1 MPKTR
6 HNSQITLTYDL
17 TSNHGSYLLNR
28 HFHSPVK
35 HLHSV
40 KPSPQILHPTEN
52 TLLDVITSIYRAD
65 RLLKKCS
72 LFGREIILN
81 LDK

>member
-6 HNSQITLTYDL
+6 HSSQIILTYDL

-52 TLLDVITSIYRAD
+52 TLLYVITRAD